1 MVVFMEKKIN
11 GIVVKSVSYLES
23 DKILTVFSL
32 EEGLTTVYVKGV
44 KKAGAKL
51 KACAEPFC
59 FAEFILASKNNRN
72 TVIGASVYDGFYS
85 LREDII
91 SFYAG
96 AVVLDFVKS
105 FCPEGEPLPEYFDL
119 VINTL
124 KNVCYGD
131 GVKESLLIAFL
142 LKALKLSGYGLK
154 LDACATCGEDISS
167 RVFFDAS
174 LGSFYC
180 IDCAKSNME
189 ISINTYSVLLSAENG
204 YTVNADISYLKRAL
218 KLINFY
224 IEERIGDKLKSLKD
238 FIDL

>member
-1 MVVFMEKKIN
+1 MEKKIN
-11 GIVVKSVSYLES
+11 GIVVKSVSYLEA

-32 EEGLTTVYVKGV
+32 EEGLITVNVKGV

-51 KACAEPFC
+51 KACSEPFC
-59 FAEFILASKNNRN
+59 FAEFMLASKNNRN
-72 TVIGASVYDGFYS
+72 TVIGASVYDGFYN
-85 LREDII
+85 LREDIVA
-91 SFYAG
+91 FYAG

-124 KNVCYGD
+124 KDICYGD
-131 GVKESLLIAFL
+131 GVKESLLISFL
-142 LKALKLSGYGLK
+142 LKALKLSGYGLR
-154 LDACATCGEDISS
+154 LGFCATCGSDISS

-180 IDCAKSNME
+180 IDCAKNNME
-189 ISINTYSVLLSAENG
+189 ISFNTYSVLLGAEND
-204 YTVNADISYLKRAL
+204 YTVDVDNSYLKRAL

-224 IEERIGDKLKSLKD
+224 IEERVGEKLKSLKD